1 MMLSEVL
8 EHFGLARDLLLVD
21 YFETDHHRQLIKE
34 VRATILTGRL
44 IAIAGVVGSGK
55 TKLLRRL
62 QDELAREGKV
72 IVSKSLSVDKDRIT
86 IPTLITALFHDLSP
100 DKEPKIPGQGEKRE
114 RELQQL
120 VRRRRKPV
128 ALFVD
133 EAHDL
138 HGKTLVGL
146 KRLMEVVADGGG
158 MLSVVLVG
166 HPKLRN
172 DLRRPT
178 MEEIGYRSA
187 IFEFDGMAGQQL
199 AYIRWLLDKCA
210 AKETRIDDMIEP
222 AAVEL
227 MAGRLSTPLQIEQH
241 LALAFEEAFRIGER
255 PVSLQVVQAVLAR
268 HIEDLEPRL
277 TRHGYTV
284 RALIEQFGANPA
296 EIRQFLRGELGGARG
311 QELSDR
317 MRAAGLPI

>member
-1 MMLSEVL
+1 MLTEVM
-8 EHFGLARDLLLVD
+8 EHFRLERDLLMAG
-21 YFETDHHRQLIKE
+21 YYETDHHRQLIKD
-34 VRATILTGRL
+34 VKASILVGRL
-44 IAIAGVVGSGK
+44 VAVAGVVGSGK
-55 TKLLRRL
+55 TVLLRRI
-62 QDELAREGKV
+62 QDELTREGRV
-72 IVSKSLSVDKDRIT
+72 TVSKSLSVDKDRTT

-100 DKEPKIPGQGEKRE
+100 DKDPKFPTLGEKRE

-120 VRRRRKPV
+120 VRRGRKPV

-138 HGKTLVGL
+138 HGKTLIGL

-178 MEEIGYRSA
+178 MEEIGYRSVM
-187 IFEFDGMAGQQL
+187 FEFDGMAGNQL
-199 AYIRWLLDKCA
+199 AYIRWLLGRCA
-210 AKETRIDDMIEP
+210 GEGVDIGDLIET

-227 MAGRLSTPLQIEQH
+227 LAGRLKTPLQIEQH
-241 LALAFEEAFRIGER
+241 LTLAFEEAFRVGER
-255 PVSLQVVQAVLAR
+255 PVTMQVVESVLAR
-268 HIEDLEPRL
+268 HLDDLEPRL

-284 RALIEQFGANPA
+284 RSLADQFSVKPA
-296 EIRQFLRGELGGARG
+296 EIRQFLRGELGGARA
-311 QELSDR
+311 QELTQQ
-317 MRAAGLPI
+317 MQAAGLPL

>member
-1 MMLSEVL
+1 MLTEVM
-8 EHFGLARDLLLVD
+8 EHFGLARDLLAAG
-21 YFETDHHRQLIKE
+21 YFETDHHRQLAKD
-34 VRATILTGRL
+34 VRAAILTGRL
-44 IAIAGVVGSGK
+44 VAVAGIVGSGK
-55 TKLLRRL
+55 TVLLRRL
-62 QDELAREGKV
+62 QEDLAREGKV
-72 IVSKSLSVDKDRIT
+72 TVSKSLSVDKDRTT

-100 DKEPKIPGQGEKRE
+100 DKDPKIPGQGEKRE

-120 VRRRRKPV
+120 VRRGRKPV

-138 HGKTLVGL
+138 HAKTLVGL

-187 IFEFDGMAGQQL
+187 IFEFDGMANHQIP
-199 AYIRWLLDKCA
+199 YIRWLLATCA
-210 AKETRIDDMIEP
+210 AEGVALGEMVEDGAIDLL
-222 AAVEL
+222 AS
-227 MAGRLSTPLQIEQH
+227 RLKTPLQIEQH
-241 LALAFEEAFRIGER
+241 LTLAFEEAFRVGER
-255 PVSLQVVQAVLAR
+255 PVTRQVVEGTLSRQLD
-268 HIEDLEPRL
+268 DLEPRL
-277 TRHGYTV
+277 TRQGYAV
-284 RALIEQFGANPA
+284 RSLAEQFSAKPT
-296 EIRQFLRGELGGARG
+296 EIRQFLHGELNPART
-311 QELSDR
+311 QELAQS

>member
-1 MMLSEVL
+1 MLTEVM
-8 EHFGLARDLLLVD
+8 EHFGLARDLLAAG
-21 YFETDHHRQLIKE
+21 YYETEHHRQLAKD
-34 VRATILTGRL
+34 VRAAILAGRL
-44 IAIAGVVGSGK
+44 VAVTGVVGCGK
-55 TKLLRRL
+55 TVMLRRL
-62 QDELAREGKV
+62 QEDLAREGKV
-72 IVSKSLSVDKDRIT
+72 IVSKSLSVDKDRTT

-100 DKEPKIPGQGEKRE
+100 DKEPKIPALGEKRE

-120 VRRRRKPV
+120 VRRGRKPV

-138 HGKTLVGL
+138 HGKTLIGL

-187 IFEFDGMAGQQL
+187 IFEFEGTASQQIPF
-199 AYIRWLLDKCA
+199 IRWLLTTCA
-210 AKETRIDDMIEP
+210 AEGVAVGAMIED
-222 AAVEL
+222 AVIDL
-227 MAGRLSTPLQIEQH
+227 LAGRLKTPLQIQQY

-255 PVSLQVVQAVLAR
+255 PVTAQVAEGVLSR
-268 HIEDLEPRL
+268 HLDDLEPRL
-277 TRHGYTV
+277 TRHGYSV
-284 RALIEQFGANPA
+284 RALAEQFSAKPA
-296 EIRQFLRGELGGARG
+296 EIRQLFRGELNPART
-311 QELSDR
+311 QELSER
-317 MRAAGLPI
+317 MQAAGLPI

>member
-1 MMLSEVL
+1 MLTEVL
-8 EHFGLARDLLLVD
+8 DHFGLARDLLVAG

-34 VRATILTGRL
+34 VRAAILAGRL
-44 IAIAGVVGSGK
+44 IAVAGVVGSGK
-55 TKLLRRL
+55 TMLLRRL
-62 QDELAREGKV
+62 QEELAREGKV
-72 IVSKSLSVDKDRIT
+72 IVAKSLSVDKDRTT

-100 DKEPKIPGQGEKRE
+100 DKEPKIPSQGEKRE

-120 VRRRRKPV
+120 VRRGRKPV

-178 MEEIGYRSA
+178 MEEVGYRSA
-187 IFEFDGMAGQQL
+187 IFEFDGMAGHQL
-199 AYIRWLLDKCA
+199 PYIRWLLEKCA
-210 AKETRIDDMIEP
+210 AEGTSVNEMIDP
-222 AAVEL
+222 AAV
-227 MAGRLSTPLQIEQH
+227 
-241 LALAFEEAFRIGER
+241 
-255 PVSLQVVQAVLAR
+255 
-268 HIEDLEPRL
+268 
-277 TRHGYTV
+277 
-284 RALIEQFGANPA
+284 
-296 EIRQFLRGELGGARG
+296 
-311 QELSDR
+311 
-317 MRAAGLPI
+317 

>member
-1 MMLSEVL
+1 MLTEVL
-8 EHFGLARDLLLVD
+8 DHFGLARDLLVAG

-34 VRATILTGRL
+34 VRAAIFAGRL
-44 IAIAGVVGSGK
+44 IAVAGVVGSGK
-55 TKLLRRL
+55 TMLRRL
-62 QDELAREGKV
+62 QEELAREGKV
-72 IVSKSLSVDKDRIT
+72 IVAKSLSVDKDRTT
-86 IPTLITALFHDLSP
+86 IPTLTALFHDLSP
-100 DKEPKIPGQGEKRE
+100 DKEPKIPSQGEKRE

-120 VRRRRKPV
+120 VRRGRKPV

-158 MLSVVLVG
+158 ILSVVLVG

-178 MEEIGYRSA
+178 MEEVGYRSA
-187 IFEFDGMAGQQL
+187 IFEFDGMAGHQL
-199 AYIRWLLDKCA
+199 PYIRWLLEKCA
-210 AKETRIDDMIEP
+210 AEGTSVNEMIDP

-227 MAGRLSTPLQIEQH
+227 LANRLKTPLQIERH

-255 PVSLQVVQAVLAR
+255 PVSVQVVEGALAPPPRRPGATADPARLHGAFPRRAVQR
-268 HIEDLEPRL
+268 
-277 TRHGYTV
+277 
-284 RALIEQFGANPA
+284 
-296 EIRQFLRGELGGARG
+296 
-311 QELSDR
+311 
-317 MRAAGLPI
+317 